1 MIIISKEQHK
11 YILDIL
17 NYNKELKTRLI
28 QSLIYT
34 NNAIKYY
41 MNDDLEIDFKD
52 FLEDKQ
58 IEIGYD
64 KNYNPNDEW
73 EKIQNII
80 DLIDN
85 Q

>member
-41 MNDDLEIDFKD
+41 LNDDLEIDFKD

>member
-28 QSLIYT
+28 QSLLYT
-34 NNAIKYY
+34 NNVIKYY
-41 MNDDLEIDFKD
+41 LYDDLEIDFKD